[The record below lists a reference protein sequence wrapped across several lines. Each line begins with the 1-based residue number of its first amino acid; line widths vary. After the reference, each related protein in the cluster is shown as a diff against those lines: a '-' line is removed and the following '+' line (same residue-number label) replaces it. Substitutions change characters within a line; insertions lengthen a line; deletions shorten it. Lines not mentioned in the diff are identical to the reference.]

1 MKDRERIGNL
11 EELMAENLMRLDRLE
26 HGQVELKVGQ
36 LRLEGSQEQLQ
47 ENQILLQH
55 GQNVLQECMLDL
67 TKVVRKNSTDIEVL
81 KTDVAYL
88 KENMSTK
95 QGLNNLLE
103 AMMNRFDRSD
113 KEMALMRQDI
123 DILKAR

>member
-95 QGLNNLLE
+95 QGLNNLFE